1 MGFKRWQRRCLWAHC
16 YRLPTKLWEG
26 NVFSRVCPSFCPR
39 GVSYVNITHDA
50 LDLTVQDC
58 TPLLLFGLRISL
70 LSPLP
75 YWCWHLVAIE
85 AHTVSASGRYASY
98 WNACLLDLLLICTQ
112 HVQWRIQDFPR
123 GGANSQK
130 YYYSSIFCQRLH
142 ENERIWTPG
151 GVRVPGA
158 PLGSANDVTMD
169 TCWIKKTCHF
179 YFLTFNRTNF
189 DVHQLQGIV
198 LLLSYAWIGVGLA
211 FLCCCLFITVRITY
225 CTSLAP
231 LKALIC

>member
-16 YRLPTKLWEG
+16 YRLPTKLWKG

-39 GVSYVNITHDA
+39 GVSYVNITHDV

-58 TPLLLFGLRISL
+58 TPLLLFGLRTSL

-112 HVQWRIQDFPR
+112 HV
-123 GGANSQK
+123 
-130 YYYSSIFCQRLH
+130 
-142 ENERIWTPG
+142 
-151 GVRVPGA
+151 
-158 PLGSANDVTMD
+158 TMD
-169 TCWIKKTCHF
+169 TCWIKKTCDF

-198 LLLSYAWIGVGLA
+198 LLLGYAWIGVGLA